1 LYEYND
7 EKKISHQRLG
17 VGKEQSTMSWGI
29 PKTDEKRAKNVKS
42 RVPLF
47 FLRFSKTARKKRKI
61 SFVKNGNKN
70 GVKNELFRF

>member
-1 LYEYND
+1 
-7 EKKISHQRLG
+7 
-17 VGKEQSTMSWGI
+17 MSWGI
-29 PKTDEKRAKNVKS
+29 PAIPKTGQKRTKNGPKNGKS

-70 GVKNELFRF
+70 GIIRNVKSRL